1 MKPTEKEI
9 QDTIKTIVANSLAI
23 ERDDISDKSRL
34 IADLGMDSLDFVDIL
49 FSLEQSF
56 KTKVRDSEL
65 NKLLRPDKAAVAKMP
80 EFLSDDE
87 IVQLKP
93 LLPALEHASKN
104 GPISRQEV
112 FNYITIETLTN
123 MVNKKLN
130 S

>member
-23 ERDDISDKSRL
+23 ERDDISDRSRL

-56 KTKVRDSEL
+56 ETKVRDSEL

-93 LLPALEHASKN
+93 LLPALEHACKN

-123 MVNKKLN
+123 MVIRKLN